1 MPFLRPRKLLHSCK
15 DETYK
20 QGDHELTGMQQLADQ
35 VVRYDLDDLDVS
47 WLDSMNAERLGLGKF
62 NLVMTLFL
70 NKLFIGDVVN

>member
-1 MPFLRPRKLLHSCK
+1 
-15 DETYK
+15 
-20 QGDHELTGMQQLADQ
+20 MQQLADQ